1 MLIVSAS
8 FNVPQ
13 SPMHRGF
20 QTCHVN
26 RLIDLTKKS
35 RARRGGKPCISL
47 KNVVSLQLKISLQ
60 LKKEMPNE
68 TGTKQLPF

>member
-13 SPMHRGF
+13 APMPRGF
-20 QTCHVN
+20 AACHVN

-47 KNVVSLQLKISLQ
+47 KKVVSLQ

>member
-13 SPMHRGF
+13 TLMPRGF

-47 KNVVSLQLKISLQ
+47 KNVVSLQLK
-60 LKKEMPNE
+60 KEMPNE

>member
-13 SPMHRGF
+13 APIYRGF
-20 QTCHVN
+20 AACHFN

-47 KNVVSLQLKISLQ
+47 KNVVSLQLK
-60 LKKEMPNE
+60 KEMRDE

>member
-1 MLIVSAS
+1 MYVNRWQTI
-8 FNVPQ
+8 NMPQ
-13 SPMHRGF
+13 TPMHRGF
-20 QTCHVN
+20 QACHVN

-47 KNVVSLQLKISLQ
+47 KNVVSLQLK
-60 LKKEMPNE
+60 KEMPNE